1 MNKNIIS
8 SWLNIVGLNMPILI
22 SFTRSVRRYSYCNSV
37 VLKCNINFKNQL
49 NPVRVRFDH

>member
-1 MNKNIIS
+1 MNENIIS
-8 SWLNIVGLNMPILI
+8 SSLNIVGLNMPILI